1 MRLNK
6 GFVTA
11 VVLLAGT
18 LAAGTTWA
26 ADTYKID
33 RSHSSI
39 QFAVRHLVVTKVKG
53 EFNEFSGM
61 ILYDD
66 ENITKSSVDV
76 TINTASIDTKDPKRD
91 DHLRSPDFFDVAKF
105 PQISFKSKRI
115 EKTSDGYAVIG
126 DLTMHGV
133 TKEIRIPFS
142 IAGVVTDPWGNVR
155 LGLSGKTKL
164 NRQDYGV
171 SWSKKMDNGGLVAG
185 DDVEIDLEVEAVK
198 EK

>member
-1 MRLNK
+1 VRLNK
-6 GFVTA
+6 SFVTA
-11 VVLLAGT
+11 VVLLAGA
-18 LAAGTTWA
+18 LAAGTVWA

-39 QFAVRHLVVTKVKG
+39 QFAVRHLVVAKVKG
-53 EFNEFSGM
+53 EFNEFAGM

-66 ENITKSSVDV
+66 KDIMKSSVEV

-91 DHLRSPDFFDVAKF
+91 DHLRGPDFFDAAKF

-133 TKEIRIPFS
+133 TKEITIPFS

-155 LGLSGKTKL
+155 LGLSAQTKL

-171 SWSKKMDNGGLVAG
+171 SWSKKMDSGGLVVG

>member
-6 GFVTA
+6 SFVTA
-11 VVLLAGT
+11 VVLLAGA
-18 LAAGTTWA
+18 LAAGTVWA

-39 QFAVRHLVVTKVKG
+39 QFAVRHLVVAKVKG
-53 EFNEFSGM
+53 EFNEFAGM

-66 ENITKSSVDV
+66 KDIMKSSVEV

-91 DHLRSPDFFDVAKF
+91 DHLRGPDFFDAAKF

-133 TKEIRIPFS
+133 TKEITIPFS

-155 LGLSGKTKL
+155 LGLSAQTKL

-171 SWSKKMDNGGLVAG
+171 SWSKKMDSGGLVVG

>member
-1 MRLNK
+1 VRLNK

-33 RSHSSI
+33 RSHTSI
-39 QFAVRHLVVTKVKG
+39 QFVVRHLVVTKVKG
-53 EFNEFSGM
+53 EFNEFSGT

-66 ENITKSSVDV
+66 KDITKSSVEV
-76 TINTASIDTKDPKRD
+76 TINTASIDTKEPKRD
-91 DHLRSPDFFDVAKF
+91 DHLRSPDFFDAAKF

-155 LGLSGKTKL
+155 LGLSGQTKL